1 MGNCLSGGK
10 TNFLDSSSPVKKGAI
25 KPELYTALYD
35 YNSPGSLH
43 FRKGE
48 TLIVI
53 GSEDRFTFIGHVQ
66 GQRQT
71 GHFPATYVKR
81 AVITSANPGYGQ
93 DPQFKSP
100 THTPTKRASAADVA
114 SPSLAL
120 VQSRTRAS
128 SSTPQPESGALT
140 FVKSRDS
147 TPVHQARS
155 GRGKSPRKLELQT
168 LSAPPSPRRSSFG
181 SPGRSSGE
189 ARSIMKG
196 SRPQSAAKK
205 PARAKGIRFAKKNPP
220 SGLTHNRNDYERAGH
235 FDPAR
240 SQDQWESEEEA
251 ENQRMLEFRWYI
263 LERDLPPG
271 SKCDEHLQFI
281 EAARI
286 QMEVEANDKEERRRR
301 FRDARAT
308 ARSKPHDGSAAR
320 NAAARANV
328 GRGGAAVMR
337 NAPNASF
344 VSIDEDVGAP
354 KPNLTDYESNDSF
367 NHEGVTITELPVEP
381 RRRSAMPSSRPTRRV
396 PPPPTPPPS
405 ANSQP
410 SPRSRMLQYTP
421 DIDNDV
427 HC

>member
-1 MGNCLSGGK
+1 MGSHTTG
-10 TNFLDSSSPVKKGAI
+10 TTTKGNSTLLVLPPAI
-25 KPELYTALYD
+25 ASIGLAL
-35 YNSPGSLH
+35 
-43 FRKGE
+43 
-48 TLIVI
+48 
-53 GSEDRFTFIGHVQ
+53 
-66 GQRQT
+66 
-71 GHFPATYVKR
+71 
-81 AVITSANPGYGQ
+81 
-93 DPQFKSP
+93 
-100 THTPTKRASAADVA
+100 
-114 SPSLAL
+114 SLAL
-120 VQSRTRAS
+120 SLSERGSGQRGGVQVHLLLLTCVLHRA
-128 SSTPQPESGALT
+128 AC
-140 FVKSRDS
+140 VC
-147 TPVHQARS
+147 
-155 GRGKSPRKLELQT
+155 
-168 LSAPPSPRRSSFG
+168 
-181 SPGRSSGE
+181 
-189 ARSIMKG
+189 
-196 SRPQSAAKK
+196 
-205 PARAKGIRFAKKNPP
+205 
-220 SGLTHNRNDYERAGH
+220 RAGH

-337 NAPNASF
+337 NPPNASF